1 MSDSVF
7 LKVSSA
13 FLVGGL
19 LAKRGEV
26 VEVTNAEAKDLLAR
40 GKAVVATEKD
50 APVEKAPARVGLVE
64 DEAPVVENEV
74 VEDEAP
80 VVKNEVVEDD
90 QAVTEDKPKRGRGKK

>member
-13 FLVGGL
+13 FLVGGS

-64 DEAPVVENEV
+64 DKAPVVE
-74 VEDEAP
+74 
-80 VVKNEVVEDD
+80 NEVVEDD